1 MTTFRLAAELMR
13 YRPAR
18 FWFSAA
24 MWTIVH
30 SLPVIFGLLIGA
42 VFERL
47 SGGAPA
53 ARSAWAP
60 VAIFAALA
68 IGRNGVI
75 WVGDVKWLAY
85 WNEQLLQ
92 VQRNLLR
99 WLLEAPGS
107 RLIPLSPGE
116 AVSTFRD
123 DVEDLLEYMENLVDL
138 GGLIVFGVG
147 SVAVMGSIDPL
158 LTGVILIPLLL
169 TGVLT
174 QTLGPQIRKRRH
186 AMREATDEVTGF
198 IGEAS
203 GAVQGIKLANAGSE
217 VLQHFALLNR
227 VRRVAALRD
236 TFLTELLRSINLN
249 MASIGTAVVLLMS
262 AGGVRAGSFS
272 VGELTIFL
280 TYLPRLTDYMAFTGD
295 IIAQHRRTGV
305 AYERIRALAVDA
317 PDSALLDR
325 TRVPLDGD
333 EPEVGVDRIEADRLR
348 QLDVRGLSY
357 RHAQGGEGLEDV
369 AFTIEPGSFTVVTG
383 KIGSGK
389 TTLVRALLGLVPAT
403 GEIRWNGRLVEDPA
417 SFLVPPRSAY
427 TAQIPRLFSDSLADN
442 IALGKRITRE
452 RLREAVSLAVLD
464 PDLEQLEA
472 GIDTMV
478 GARGVKLSGGQA
490 QRSAAARMFAT
501 EADLMVFDD
510 LSSALD
516 LHTETE
522 LWKRLMNHRQVTCLV
537 VSHRRAALQRADQIL
552 VMDGGRIVD
561 RGRLTELLARSQLMR
576 ELWAEAADPFNGA
589 DTSRHRPGL

>member
-1 MTTFRLAAELMR
+1 
-13 YRPAR
+13 
-18 FWFSAA
+18 
-24 MWTIVH
+24 
-30 SLPVIFGLLIGA
+30 
-42 VFERL
+42 
-47 SGGAPA
+47 
-53 ARSAWAP
+53 
-60 VAIFAALA
+60 
-68 IGRNGVI
+68 
-75 WVGDVKWLAY
+75 
-85 WNEQLLQ
+85 
-92 VQRNLLR
+92 
-99 WLLEAPGS
+99 
-107 RLIPLSPGE
+107 
-116 AVSTFRD
+116 
-123 DVEDLLEYMENLVDL
+123 
-138 GGLIVFGVG
+138 
-147 SVAVMGSIDPL
+147 
-158 LTGVILIPLLL
+158 
-169 TGVLT
+169 
-174 QTLGPQIRKRRH
+174 
-186 AMREATDEVTGF
+186 
-198 IGEAS
+198 
-203 GAVQGIKLANAGSE
+203 
-217 VLQHFALLNR
+217 
-227 VRRVAALRD
+227 
-236 TFLTELLRSINLN
+236 